1 MLEKLLTVAA
11 TLPKDA
17 STAALVGRVDRP
29 GLGPSVVRVNAD
41 ATLTDIT
48 ATFPTVSRLCNQPDP
63 AAALQ
68 AAAGEDLGDLAA
80 ILKSMTDGS
89 GPRLLAP
96 IDLQTVKA
104 AGVTFPVSMIER
116 MIEEALR
123 GDMSNS
129 SKRSEVIGRIKESVG
144 SISALTPAT
153 PEALKLL
160 QYLTDVNGLNLSST
174 YPQVGLGEKAEIF
187 TKQAVPLASVG
198 HGSEAGYNA
207 DSKWTN
213 PEPEL
218 VSVVNAHGVIVGAT
232 LGNDV
237 NDRYLEGLSALL
249 LGVAKD
255 RRGSSALGPFIRLFD
270 DGFGLSAIRNIQ
282 VNLSVDGLDEFHEDG
297 VNSMA
302 EIRRDPQDALAK
314 QLFDIHDYPDGVVLF
329 NGTGIIPN
337 SDRGGPGTGFFHKT
351 GDVVHI
357 HADELGGLANVMVP
371 TGEVRMHEHSMFRF
385 MAALAQRGVLQGAQD

>member
-17 STAALVGRVDRP
+17 PRAALVGRVNRP
-29 GLGPSVVRVNAD
+29 GLGPSVVRVNPD

-48 ATFPTVSRLCNQPDP
+48 AAFPTVSRLCNEPNP
-63 AAALQ
+63 ATSLRAAQGQAIGTLAEALQ
-68 AAAGEDLGDLAA
+68 A
-80 ILKSMTDGS
+80 KH
-89 GPRLLAP
+89 LLAP

-129 SKRSEVIGRIKESVG
+129 AKRSEVIGKIKDSVG

-160 QYLTDVNGLNLSST
+160 EYLTDVNGLNLSAT

-198 HGSEAGYNA
+198 HGAEAGFNA

-218 VSVVNAHGVIVGAT
+218 VSVINAHGNIIGAT

-255 RRGSSALGPFIRLFD
+255 RRGSSAIGPFIRLFD
-270 DGFGLSAIRNIQ
+270 DTFTLDTIRKIR
-282 VNLSVDGLDEFHEDG
+282 VNLHVDGADGFHEEG
-297 VNSMA
+297 VNSMD

-329 NGTGIIPN
+329 NGTGIVPT
-337 SDRGGPGTGFFHKT
+337 SDRGGPGSGFFHKT

-357 HADELGGLANVMVP
+357 FADELGSLANIMVP
-371 TGEVRMHEHSMFRF
+371 TADVRLHEHSMFDF
-385 MAALAQRGVLQGAQD
+385 MTALARRGVL

>member
-1 MLEKLLTVAA
+1 MLDI
-11 TLPKDA
+11 LPKDA
-17 STAALVGRVDRP
+17 SRAALVGRVNRP
-29 GLGPSVVRVNAD
+29 GLGPSVVRVNSD

-48 ATFPTVSRLCNQPDP
+48 AAFSTVSRLCNEANP
-63 AAALQ
+63 ATSLRAAQGEAIGTLADALQ
-68 AAAGEDLGDLAA
+68 A
-80 ILKSMTDGS
+80 KQ
-89 GPRLLAP
+89 LLAP

-129 SKRSEVIGRIKESVG
+129 SKRSEVINKIKDSVG

-160 QYLTDVNGLNLSST
+160 EYLTDVNGLNLSAT

-198 HGSEAGYNA
+198 HGAEAGFNA

-218 VSVVNAHGVIVGAT
+218 VSVINQRGHIIGAT

-255 RRGSSALGPFIRLFD
+255 RRGSSAIGPFIRLFD
-270 DGFGLSAIRNIQ
+270 ETFTLDTIRNIR
-282 VNLSVDGLDEFHEDG
+282 VNLHVDGTDGFHEEG
-297 VNSMA
+297 VNSMD
-302 EIRRDPQDALAK
+302 EIRRDPQDVLVK

-329 NGTGIIPN
+329 NGTGIVPT
-337 SDRGGPGTGFFHKT
+337 SDRGGPGSGFFHKT
-351 GDVVHI
+351 GDTVHI
-357 HADELGGLANVMVP
+357 FADELGSLANVMVP
-371 TGEVRMHEHSMFRF
+371 TAEVRMHEHSMFDF
-385 MAALAQRGVLQGAQD
+385 MTALARRGVL

>member
-17 STAALVGRVDRP
+17 PKAALVGRVNRP
-29 GLGPSVVRVNAD
+29 GLGPSVVRVNPD

-48 ATFPTVSRLCNQPDP
+48 AAFPTVSRLCNEPNP
-63 AAALQ
+63 ATSLRAAQGDAIGTLADALQ
-68 AAAGEDLGDLAA
+68 A
-80 ILKSMTDGS
+80 
-89 GPRLLAP
+89 RQLLAP

-129 SKRSEVIGRIKESVG
+129 AKRSEVIGKIKDSVG

-153 PEALKLL
+153 QEALKLL
-160 QYLTDVNGLNLSST
+160 EYLTDINGLNLSAT

-198 HGSEAGYNA
+198 HGAEAGFNA

-218 VSVVNAHGVIVGAT
+218 VSVINQRGHIIGAT

-255 RRGSSALGPFIRLFD
+255 RRGSSAIGPFIRLFD
-270 DGFGLSAIRNIQ
+270 EDFTLDTIRNIR
-282 VNLSVDGLDEFHEDG
+282 VNLHVYGTDGFHEEG
-297 VNSMA
+297 INSMD
-302 EIRRDPQDALAK
+302 EIRRDPQDVLAK

-329 NGTGIIPN
+329 NGTGIVPT
-337 SDRGGPGTGFFHKT
+337 SDRGGPGSGFFHKT
-351 GDVVHI
+351 GDTVHI
-357 HADELGGLANVMVP
+357 FADELGGLANVMLP
-371 TGEVRMHEHSMFRF
+371 TAEVHMHEHSMFRF
-385 MAALAQRGVLQGAQD
+385 MKALARRGVL

>member
-17 STAALVGRVDRP
+17 SNAALVGRVDRP
-29 GLGPSVVRVNAD
+29 GLGPSVVRVNPD

-48 ATFPTVSRLCNQPDP
+48 AAFPTVSLLCEQSNP
-63 AAALQ
+63 AEALRT
-68 AAAGEDLGDLAA
+68 AKGEDIGDLAE
-80 ILKSMTDGS
+80 ILQS
-89 GPRLLAP
+89 GRLLAP

-104 AGVTFPVSMIER
+104 AGVTFPISMIER

-129 SKRSEVIGRIKESVG
+129 SKRSEVIGKIKDSVG

-160 QYLTDVNGLNLSST
+160 QYLTDVNGLNLSAT

-198 HGSEAGYNA
+198 HGAEAGFNA

-218 VSVVNAHGVIVGAT
+218 VSVINSHGTIVGAT

-255 RRGSSALGPFIRLFD
+255 RRGSSAVGPFIRLFD
-270 DGFGLSAIRNIQ
+270 DNFTLASIRNIK
-282 VNLSVDGLDEFHEDG
+282 VNLSVDGTDGFHEDG
-297 VNSMA
+297 VNSMS

-329 NGTGIIPN
+329 NGTGIVPN
-337 SDRGGPGTGFFHKT
+337 SDRSGPGSGSGFFHKT

-357 HADELGGLANVMVP
+357 HADELGSLANVMVP
-371 TGEVRMHEHSMFRF
+371 TGEVRMHEHSILSF
-385 MAALAQRGVLQGAQD
+385 MTALAQRGVLNS

>member
-1 MLEKLLTVAA
+1 MLEKLLTVAS

-17 STAALVGRVDRP
+17 AAAALVGRVDRA
-29 GLGPSVVRVNAD
+29 GLGPSVIRVNAD
-41 ATLTDIT
+41 ATVTDIT
-48 ATFPTVSRLCNQPDP
+48 AVFATVSRLCSQSDP
-63 AAALQ
+63 AAALRS
-68 AAAGEDLGDLAA
+68 AAGENIGDLST
-80 ILKSMTDGS
+80 ILQATLDGKEF
-89 GPRLLAP
+89 RLLAP

-129 SKRSEVIGRIKESVG
+129 SKRSEVIGRIRESVG

-160 QYLTDVNGLNLSST
+160 QYLTDINGLNLPAT

-198 HGSEAGYNA
+198 HGAEAGYNA

-218 VSVVNAHGVIVGAT
+218 VSVINRHGTIVGAT

-270 DGFGLSAIRNIQ
+270 DQFKLATIRNIR
-282 VNLSVDGLDEFHEDG
+282 VKLSVDGIDGFHEDG

-302 EIRRDPQDALAK
+302 DIRRDPQDVLAK

-329 NGTGIIPN
+329 NGTGIVPN
-337 SDRGGPGTGFFHKT
+337 SDRNGPGSGSGFFHKT
-351 GDVVHI
+351 GDCVRI
-357 HADELGGLANVMVP
+357 FADELGSLVNVMVP
-371 TGEVRMHEHSMFRF
+371 TGEVRVHAHSMFDF
-385 MAALAQRGVLQGAQD
+385 MAALARRGVL

>member
-1 MLEKLLTVAA
+1 MLGKFLTVSK

-17 STAALVGRVDRP
+17 KVAALVGRVDRP
-29 GLGPSVVRVNAD
+29 GLGPSVVRVNPD

-48 ATFPTVSRLCNQPDP
+48 AAYPTVSRLCNEPDP
-63 AAALQ
+63 ASSLRAAQ
-68 AAAGEDLGDLAA
+68 GEGIGELAA
-80 ILKSMTDGS
+80 VLQSTLAGT
-89 GPRLLAP
+89 GALLLAP

-104 AGVTFPVSMIER
+104 AGVTFPISMIER

-129 SKRSEVIGRIKESVG
+129 SKRSEVIGKIRDSVG

-160 QYLTDVNGLNLSST
+160 QYLTDVNGLNLSAT

-198 HGSEAGYNA
+198 HGAEAGFNT

-218 VSVVNAHGVIVGAT
+218 VSVINLRGQIVGAT

-255 RRGSSALGPFIRLFD
+255 RRGSSTVGPFIRLFD
-270 DGFGLSAIRNIQ
+270 DAFTLDTIRNIR
-282 VNLSVDGLDEFHEDG
+282 VNLCVSGTDGFHEDG

-302 EIRRDPQDALAK
+302 DIRRDPQDVLAK
-314 QLFDIHDYPDGVVLF
+314 QLFEIHDYPDGVVLF
-329 NGTGIIPN
+329 NGTGIVPN
-337 SDRGGPGTGFFHKT
+337 SDRNGPGSGSGFFHKT
-351 GDVVHI
+351 GDRVCI
-357 HADELGGLANVMVP
+357 FADELGSLANLMVP
-371 TGEVRMHEHSMFRF
+371 TGEVRMHEHSLFDF
-385 MAALAQRGVLQGAQD
+385 MTALARRGVLKV

>member
-1 MLEKLLTVAA
+1 MMEKLLTVAA

-17 STAALVGRVDRP
+17 SRAALVGRVNRP

-48 ATFPTVSRLCNQPDP
+48 AAFPTVSRLCNEPNP
-63 AAALQ
+63 AVSLRSAQGEAIGNLGEALQ
-68 AAAGEDLGDLAA
+68 A
-80 ILKSMTDGS
+80 K
-89 GPRLLAP
+89 RLLAP

-129 SKRSEVIGRIKESVG
+129 SKRSEVISKIKDSVG

-160 QYLTDVNGLNLSST
+160 EYLTDVNGLSLSAT

-198 HGSEAGYNA
+198 HGAEAGFNA

-218 VSVVNAHGVIVGAT
+218 VSVINARGHIIGAT

-255 RRGSSALGPFIRLFD
+255 RRGSSAIGPFIRLFD
-270 DGFGLSAIRNIQ
+270 DTFTLDTIRKIR
-282 VNLSVDGLDEFHEDG
+282 VNLHVDGTDGFHEEG
-297 VNSMA
+297 VNSMD
-302 EIRRDPQDALAK
+302 EIRRDPQDVLAR

-329 NGTGIIPN
+329 NGTGIVPT
-337 SDRGGPGTGFFHKT
+337 SDRRGLGSGFFHKT
-351 GDVVHI
+351 GDIVHI
-357 HADELGGLANVMVP
+357 FADELGSLANVMVP
-371 TGEVRMHEHSMFRF
+371 TGDVHMHEHSMFDF
-385 MAALAQRGVLQGAQD
+385 MTALARRGVL

>member
-1 MLEKLLTVAA
+1 MIEKFLTVEA
-11 TLPKDA
+11 TLPKD
-17 STAALVGRVDRP
+17 SPDAALVGRVDRP
-29 GLGPSVVRVNAD
+29 GLGPSVVRVNPN

-48 ATFPTVSRLCNQPDP
+48 SEFPTVSRLCNQSDP
-63 AAALQ
+63 AASLRNAR
-68 AAAGEDLGDLAA
+68 GENIGDLTD
-80 ILKSMTDGS
+80 ILQGRS
-89 GPRLLAP
+89 LLAP

-123 GDMSNS
+123 GDLSNS
-129 SKRSEVIGRIKESVG
+129 SKRGEAIAKIRDSVG
-144 SISALTPAT
+144 SISALTPAS
-153 PEALKLL
+153 PQALELL
-160 QYLTDVNGLNLSST
+160 AYLTDPNGLGLSAT

-187 TKQAVPLASVG
+187 TKQAVLLATVG
-198 HGSEAGYNA
+198 HGAEAGYNA

-218 VSVVNAHGVIVGAT
+218 VSVINSHGTIVGAA

-255 RRGSSALGPFIRLFD
+255 RRGSSAVGPFIRLFD
-270 DGFGLSAIRNIQ
+270 DTFTLASIRNIQ
-282 VNLSVDGLDEFHEDG
+282 VNLMVRGEDGFEETG

-302 EIRRDPQDALAK
+302 EIRRDPQDSLAR

-329 NGTGIIPN
+329 NGTGIVPT
-337 SDRGGPGTGFFHKT
+337 SDRSGPGSGFFHKT
-351 GDVVHI
+351 GDLVHI
-357 HADELGGLANVMVP
+357 FADELGSLANVMVP
-371 TGEVRMHEHSMFRF
+371 TGEVRMHAHSMFDF
-385 MAALAQRGVLQGAQD
+385 MTGLARRGVLNG